1 MTTLKEI
8 ANLLHDPVFF
18 GDPSVSVAGLT
29 LDSRKVVPGWMF
41 VAMPGE
47 KADGHAFIEDAVR
60 RGAGCI
66 MAERPRSP
74 QFEQIP
80 WIQVRDARKAL
91 GPVAAMLCGDPTR
104 ELTLIGITG
113 TNGKTT
119 VTYLVESILAAH
131 GAVPGVIGTV
141 EYRWK
146 GNQQDAARTTPE
158 ASDLQ
163 ALCRRMRDD
172 GVTHVVMEVSS
183 HGLHRHRLDGC
194 HFDVGVFTNLTQD
207 HLDYHGNF
215 EDYFRA
221 KQILF
226 DRLLV
231 ESCKPDIHAVVNT
244 DDPYGQRL
252 AKEIKEIPII
262 SMGLSPECA
271 VHPLEARFTP
281 HGIWATVK
289 TPRAELSVQAHL
301 AGPFNLANMLTA
313 IAVAE
318 ALRIPVEA
326 VVKGIEALS
335 RVPGRLER
343 VPSNLGTIFV
353 DYAHSP
359 DALKTVLAAIQKVTD
374 GRIITIMG
382 CGGDRDRSKR
392 PLMGMEA
399 ATASDFVVV
408 TSDNPRSEDPLAI
421 IDQVAQG
428 VVQAG
433 CQPLPDHLHR
443 KPLPPGYFLAIPDRR
458 KAIAWALR
466 HLQSNDVL
474 LVAGKG
480 HETYQEISGIRHPF
494 DDREVV
500 REELEK
506 ITAGGDAQ

>member
-1 MTTLKEI
+1 MTTVQEI
-8 ANLLHDPVFF
+8 ANLLRDAVVF
-18 GDPSVSVAGLT
+18 GDPSVAVPGLT
-29 LDSRKVVPGWMF
+29 LDSRKIVPGWMF

-47 KADGHAFIEDAVR
+47 KADGHSFIADAVR
-60 RGAGCI
+60 RSAGCI
-66 MAERPRSP
+66 MAEHPRSP
-74 QFEQIP
+74 QFEPIP
-80 WIQVRDARKAL
+80 WIQVHDARKVL

-104 ELTLIGITG
+104 ELTLIGVTG

-131 GAVPGVIGTV
+131 GAVPGVVGTV

-146 GNQQDAARTTPE
+146 GARHDAARTTPE

-163 ALCRRMRDD
+163 ALFRAMRSD

-215 EDYFRA
+215 EEYFRA

-226 DRLLV
+226 DRLLP
-231 ESCKPDIHAVVNT
+231 ESCKAEVHAIVNIE
-244 DDPYGQRL
+244 DPYGERL
-252 AKEIKEIPII
+252 ARSINAIPVI
-262 SMGLSPECA
+262 SMGLGPECA
-271 VHPLEARFTP
+271 VHPLDAHFTP
-281 HGIWATVK
+281 HGISATVK
-289 TPRAELSVQAHL
+289 TPRGALAVEAHL

-313 IAVAE
+313 IAIAE
-318 ALRIPVEA
+318 ALKIPVEA
-326 VVKGIEALS
+326 VVKGIGALT

-343 VPSNLGTIFV
+343 VPSDVGTIFV

-359 DALKTVLAAIQKVTD
+359 DALKTVLAAIQKITT

-382 CGGDRDRSKR
+382 CGGDRDTAKR

-399 ATASDFVVV
+399 AGASDFVVV
-408 TSDNPRSEDPLAI
+408 TSDNPRSEDPQAI
-421 IDQVAQG
+421 IDQVVEG
-428 VVQAG
+428 IVEAG
-433 CQPLPDHLHR
+433 YQPLPDHLHR
-443 KPLPPGYFLAIPDRR
+443 KLLPPGYFMAIPDRR
-458 KAIAWALR
+458 EAITWALS
-466 HLQSNDVL
+466 HLQPNDVL

-480 HETYQEISGIRHPF
+480 HETYQEINGVKHPF

-500 REELEK
+500 REGLRK
-506 ITAGGDAQ
+506 LSTGGVN